1 MIALAPLAHSLAY
14 TYNSSSNMGLF
25 EDRLLLIESRLQVFV
40 EGAADRLF
48 PGARISERL
57 APRLMAAVRAGL
69 RVDADG
75 SLVAPEQLK
84 LLVCPRELDL
94 LRGRRWLGDLESAL
108 RTAGAEQG
116 IRFPERPFLVVEGD
130 ARLAP
135 GEVFAA
141 PMDEMGISQTTDV
154 AMPLETDYE
163 VPAGGFLIV
172 DGMRTFPLDQAVV
185 NLGRRPD
192 NQLVIDDAR
201 ISRTHAQIRLA
212 HKQFILFDLDSS
224 GGTYVNGERITQ
236 KVLHPGDV
244 ISLAG
249 VPIVFGQ
256 DFPELSETQE
266 LLTPFDGE

>member
-1 MIALAPLAHSLAY
+1 
-14 TYNSSSNMGLF
+14 
-25 EDRLLLIESRLQVFV
+25 
-40 EGAADRLF
+40 
-48 PGARISERL
+48 
-57 APRLMAAVRAGL
+57 MAAVRDGM

-75 SLVAPEQLK
+75 TLVAPEQLK
-84 LLVCPRELDL
+84 LLVCPRDLDL

-108 RTAGAEQG
+108 RAAGAEQG
-116 IRFPERPFLVVEGD
+116 VRFPERPFLLVEAD

-141 PMDEMGISQTTDV
+141 PLDEMGVSQTTDV
-154 AMPLETDYE
+154 AMPSESDYD

-192 NQLVIDDAR
+192 NQLVIDDTR

-212 HKQFILFDLDSS
+212 HGQFILFDLDSS

-266 LLTPFDGE
+266 LLTPVDGE